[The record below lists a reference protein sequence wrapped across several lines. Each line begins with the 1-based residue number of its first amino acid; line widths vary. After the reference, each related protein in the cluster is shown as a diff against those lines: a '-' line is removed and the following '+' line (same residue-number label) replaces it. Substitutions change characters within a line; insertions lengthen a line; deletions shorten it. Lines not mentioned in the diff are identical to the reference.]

1 MKNSVQQDIDLI
13 TNGVQYLLWHQY
25 VISYLFCLFIQWYIF
40 QPRKIY
46 SYSVS
51 ECFGMLQSNV
61 K

>member
-1 MKNSVQQDIDLI
+1 MKNSDQQDIDLI
-13 TNGVQYLLWHQY
+13 TNVVQYFLWHN
-25 VISYLFCLFIQWYIF
+25 ISYLFCLFIQWYIF

-61 K
+61 